1 MPSPFTH
8 LRLAER
14 VIREPQLPQDQ
25 RALLSENRG
34 AYLFGHTAPDF
45 VSRTGRSREE
55 SHFFRVPMND
65 RRPAHLRAL
74 QEHSILRPDAITD
87 PRMRS
92 FVAGYFCHLW
102 VDQLWI
108 SNLFEPYFGIDVER
122 GTFRERLLD
131 HNLLRAHID
140 LRDEAMLTPEVSSH
154 LAGLR
159 PGRWL
164 PFASPPELREWLDH
178 LTEQLR
184 PNGRSKTIEVFSDK
198 SGVPPSTFANRLS
211 SEQAMRET
219 VFSHLPD
226 GILSGF
232 EALAVKGCCDLTAW
246 YLGGANKAD
255 LSVNQHFTEDMILG
269 ASSGAKAHYAID

>member
-14 VIREPQLPQDQ
+14 VIRKPKLPHDQ
-25 RALLSENRG
+25 RALLSEYRG

-45 VSRTGRSREE
+45 VSRAGRSREE
-55 SHFFRVPMND
+55 SHFFRVPMMD

-74 QEHSILRPDAITD
+74 EEHPELHPDEIADGQTK
-87 PRMRS
+87 S
-92 FVAGYFCHLW
+92 FVAGYLCHLW

-108 SNLFEPYFGIDVER
+108 SNLFEPYFGIGVDR

-140 LRDEAMLTPEVSSH
+140 LRDEASLTPDVASC
-154 LAGLR
+154 LAGLD
-159 PGRWL
+159 PGNWL
-164 PFASPPELREWLDH
+164 PFASPHALRQWLDH
-178 LTEQLR
+178 LTEQLQ
-184 PNGRSKTIEVFSDK
+184 PDGRSKTIEVFSDK
-198 SGVPPSTFANRLS
+198 SGVPPSTFADRLS

-219 VFSHLPD
+219 VFNHLPH

-232 EALAVKGCCDLTAW
+232 EMLAVDAGCELTAW
-246 YLGGANKAD
+246 YLGGANTND
-255 LSVNQHFTEDMILG
+255 LPVNQYFREDMIPG
-269 ASSGAKAHYAID
+269 ASPGAKAHYAID